1 MSRPE
6 AVHTENAPRAIGPYS
21 QAIRCGGLL
30 FCSGQIALDPATGE
44 VVQGGVE
51 AQAEQV
57 MKNLGAVLTAGGSS
71 WDRVVKTTIF
81 LARMDDFGAVNTI
94 YGRYLGD
101 PPPAR
106 ATVAA
111 AGLPKG
117 VLVEVEAVAA
127 CQEGS

>member
-1 MSRPE
+1 MSEPV

-21 QAIRCGGLL
+21 QAIRCGGFL

-57 MKNLGAVLTAGGSS
+57 MKNLGAVLSAGGSS

-81 LARMDDFGAVNTI
+81 LARMDDFGAVNAI
-94 YGRYLGD
+94 YGRHLGD

-127 CQEGS
+127 CTEGS